1 MINTVKMFI
10 LSIISLFILVACESS
25 HVGSANVATYNSSAS
40 NNILGAIPPSLK
52 VRVEPHNNTYYTTT
66 SNNPYYVAI
75 SVANNSKQI
84 TIESITIDN
93 DPNGVFAISNESSAY
108 NILAC
113 NSNMALPSNSTCE
126 IMVQLAN
133 TTASAESN
141 TKLSIIAGGVKYQ
154 KTLLRTSSAYIAGDF
169 SQVYPYNGKAG
180 LQPVAGNGNCG
191 TNSNLPCQIVKYD
204 FLNNNLTSVGTTD
217 DAINGMVADNVGN
230 IYLAGAFT
238 TATVNGT
245 TITGPS
251 SDSKSSL
258 ILQMDTTNGT
268 ISDFINNTGTTNYP
282 NQEVYALEYNS
293 SNNTLYFAGGF
304 TSMGTISASNG
315 YPLVGY
321 NISNNSFFNVL
332 GDDINNPDAA
342 ISAIGFDPDN
352 NLYLSGFYGTI
363 SQWPFNDSYSNR
375 TINKCVLNGS
385 SYECINGS
393 DYSVS
398 IQSNQAY
405 QEPAFN
411 LSFQPDGG
419 LYAAGGFSMMY
430 NTDSQLSLGSL
441 TGLNLLAFNSN
452 PSNLFAYGS
461 WNSSA
466 SAMPDNTI
474 GFVEPYDNN
483 MFFIG
488 GQFST
493 IGGIASDTNVGQC
506 GINSNQSCMLA
517 TYNGSSWQGV
527 FTTDGVI
534 NVLIM
539 VDAIGAI

>member
-1 MINTVKMFI
+1 MINTVKVFI
-10 LSIISLFILVACESS
+10 LSITSFFILAGCESS
-25 HVGSANVATYNSSAS
+25 LVGTTNLETH
-40 NNILGAIPPSLK
+40 NNTSMLGAIPPSLK
-52 VRVEPHNNTYYTTT
+52 VRVEPHNNTYYTSM
-66 SNNPYYVAI
+66 SNTPYYVAI
-75 SVANNSKQI
+75 SVGNNSKQI
-84 TIESITIDN
+84 TIESITINN
-93 DPNGVFAISNESSAY
+93 DPHGVFAISNESNAY
-108 NILAC
+108 NILPC
-113 NSNMALPSNSTCE
+113 TNNMALPSNNNCE
-126 IMVQLAN
+126 IMIQLAN

-141 TKLSIIAGGVKYQ
+141 TRLSIIAGGVKYQ
-154 KTLLRTSSAYIAGDF
+154 KTLIRASSAYIAGDF
-169 SQVYPYNGKAG
+169 SKVYPYNRESG

-204 FLNNNLTSVGTTD
+204 FLNGNLTSVGTTN
-217 DAINGMVADNVGN
+217 DAINGMVSDNVGN

-251 SDSKSSL
+251 SDSESSL
-258 ILQMDTTNGT
+258 ILQMNTTNGT
-268 ISDFINNTGTTNYP
+268 ISDFIKNTGTTNYP
-282 NQEVYALEYNS
+282 NQEVYALEYNN

-304 TSMGTISASNG
+304 TSMGTINASSG

-321 NISNNSFFNVL
+321 NISNNNFFNAL

-352 NLYLSGFYGTI
+352 NLYLSGFYSTI
-363 SQWPFNDSYSNR
+363 SQWQFNDSYSNR
-375 TINKCVLNGS
+375 TINKCVLNGA

-398 IQSNQAY
+398 IKSNQAY

-419 LYAAGGFSMMY
+419 LYATGGFSMMY
-430 NTDSQLSLGSL
+430 NPDSQLSLGSIA
-441 TGLNLLAFNSN
+441 GLDLLAFNSS
-452 PSNLFAYGS
+452 PDSLFAYGA
-461 WNSSA
+461 WNSSTA
-466 SAMPDNTI
+466 AMPDNAV
-474 GFVEPYDNN
+474 GFVETYGNN

-493 IGGIASDTNVGQC
+493 IGGIAGDTNVGQC
-506 GINSNQSCMLA
+506 GTNSNQSCMLA
-517 TYNGSSWQGV
+517 TYNGNSWRGI

-539 VDAIGAI
+539 IDAIGAI